1 MPEPLPSYQLDVD
14 GRGHLVVGAAATET
28 LQYVLRERLGLTGVK
43 DGCGTGE
50 CGACAVLVDGGQRL
64 ACLTLAISASGRA
77 VTTAAGLGQG
87 RPSEIAEAFA
97 RVGAVQCGACIPGAL
112 IAAHA
117 LLAADPDPSD
127 IAIRAGLSG
136 VVCRCGGYG
145 RLVAGV
151 RAAAKARN
159 EVAAGE

>member
-1 MPEPLPSYQLDVD
+1 MTEPLPSYLLDVD
-14 GRGHLVVGAAATET
+14 GRAHPVERAGVTET
-28 LQYVLRERLGLTGVK
+28 LLDVLRDRLGVTSVK

-50 CGACAVLVDGGQRL
+50 CGACAVLLDGRQRL
-64 ACLTLAISASGRA
+64 ACLTLAISAGGRG
-77 VTTAAGLGQG
+77 VTTAAGLGRG
-87 RPSEIAEAFA
+87 RPTESAEAFA

-112 IAAHA
+112 IATEA

-127 IAIRAGLSG
+127 AAIRAGLSG

-151 RAAAKARN
+151 RAVARGRS
-159 EVAAGE
+159 EVVDG

>member
-1 MPEPLPSYQLDVD
+1 MSEPLPSYQLDVD
-14 GRGHLVVGAAATET
+14 DRAHLVVGAAVTES
-28 LQYVLRERLGLTGVK
+28 LQYVLRERLALTNVK
-43 DGCGTGE
+43 DGCAVGE
-50 CGACAVLVDGGQRL
+50 CGACAVLLDGQQRL

-77 VTTAAGLGQG
+77 VTTAAGLGHG
-87 RPSEIAEAFA
+87 RPTEIAEALA

-112 IAAHA
+112 IATHA

-127 IAIRAGLSG
+127 GAIRAGLSG

-151 RAAAKARN
+151 RAAARARN
-159 EVAAGE
+159 GVLGG

>member
-1 MPEPLPSYQLDVD
+1 MAEPLPSYQLDVD
-14 GRGHLVVGAAATET
+14 GRGHLVVDAAATES
-28 LQYVLRERLGLTGVK
+28 LQYVLRERLALIGVK

-50 CGACAVLVDGGQRL
+50 CGACAVLVDGVARL

-87 RPSEIAEAFA
+87 RASEIAEAFA
-97 RVGAVQCGACIPGAL
+97 RIGAVQCGACIPGAV
-112 IAAHA
+112 IAAAA

-127 IAIRAGLSG
+127 VAIRDGLSG

-159 EVAAGE
+159 EVAGRE

>member
-1 MPEPLPSYQLDVD
+1 MPELPSYQLDVD
-14 GRGHLVVGAAATET
+14 GRGHQVAHAEVVES
-28 LQYVLRERLGLTGVK
+28 LQYVLRERLAITNVK

-50 CGACAVLVDGGQRL
+50 CGACAVLVDGQQRL
-64 ACLTLAISASGRA
+64 ACLMLAISASGHA

-117 LLAADPDPSD
+117 LLAVDPDPSD
-127 IAIRAGLSG
+127 AAIRAGLSG

-151 RAAAKARN
+151 RAAARARN
-159 EVAAGE
+159 EVAAP